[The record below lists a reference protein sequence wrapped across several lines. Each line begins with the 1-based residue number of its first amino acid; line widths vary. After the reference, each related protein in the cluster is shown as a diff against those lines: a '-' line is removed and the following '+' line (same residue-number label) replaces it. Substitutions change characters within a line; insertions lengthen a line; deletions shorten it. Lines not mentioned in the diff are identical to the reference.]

1 MSEFEEPVSWFI
13 DRTGDPSI
21 LSNLNSIHYL
31 ASQYIHNYMMNDIV
45 NDLSNNIVNDLSNN
59 IVNDLSNNDI
69 SNNDIQPTIPFG
81 PELEIEVVENMEY
94 KYIDHDCC
102 VCQEDREKT
111 DMCMLNCAH
120 LFCCDCVENIMVR
133 QRTCPLC
140 RSEIYGICVQNE
152 EKKEKFMIY

>member
-21 LSNLNSIHYL
+21 LSNFNSIHYL

-45 NDLSNNIVNDLSNN
+45 NDLRNDLSNNISNNIGNNIVNDL
-59 IVNDLSNNDI
+59 

-81 PELEIEVVENMEY
+81 PELEIEVVENMES

-111 DMCMLNCAH
+111 DMCILNCAH
-120 LFCCDCVENIMVR
+120 LFCCDCVENIMER
-133 QRTCPLC
+133 QKTCPLC
-140 RSEIYGICVQNE
+140 RSEISGIYVQNE
-152 EKKEKFMIY
+152 ENREKFMIY